1 MLTFIVPLQS
11 PAASRDWQYVQRLCR
26 RTLRSICNQSFDDF
40 RVILVCN
47 ESPTGIG
54 DLRNLTIIKEAFPIP
69 GPSTAERMND
79 KWLKVKRGLVEA
91 RQNGAGYIMICDADD
106 CVSNRLAEFCE
117 RSPRCAGWSLDRA
130 FIHDEGSSWL
140 FLRDGFARLCGTSAM
155 VWAEPH
161 ELPSSMD
168 DPIDRYF
175 LLCHGHGVI
184 SDYLASVGRP
194 LAPLPFPGAVYC
206 TGTGE
211 NDSGFRF
218 ADWRSR
224 KLLLQKILNA
234 RLLNRKRVQEFGLF
248 PLDLETH

>member
-1 MLTFIVPLQS
+1 MPILTFVVPLQS
-11 PAASRDWQYVQRLCR
+11 PDSSKDWKSVEKLCQ
-26 RTLRSICNQSFDDF
+26 RTLRSICSQTCSDF
-40 RVILVCN
+40 KVILVCN
-47 ESPTGIG
+47 KAP
-54 DLRNLTIIKEAFPIP
+54 RNIIQLAGLQVVEETFPIP
-69 GPSTAERMND
+69 GPTSAERMND

-91 RQNGAGYIMICDADD
+91 RQNGPGYIMICDADD
-106 CVSNRLAEFCE
+106 CVSNQLAEFCE

-184 SDYLASVGRP
+184 SDFLSSVGRP

-224 KLLLQKILNA
+224 KLLLQKIFNA
-234 RLLNRKRVQEFGLF
+234 RFLNRKRVQEFGLF
-248 PLDLETH
+248 PLETP